1 MCQMM
6 MIFIMVKYIRCIR
19 YLYVCVC
26 VCVCVFVCVCRGRW
40 GVRSGGGRSSGV
52 RAGTGVEEDAPIGL
66 HGATACMMRRTSL
79 NEFAHDF
86 SSLLI
91 ALDLPRGFGL
101 HVGA

>member
-1 MCQMM
+1 MM